1 MRLAFVRIAQETNA
15 FSPVETE
22 LVDFAHDH
30 EGAKLLAMA
39 TRGPEVPGMFR
50 RAELAGFVREVRRS
64 GPPVDLVPLFSLWAP
79 PGGPLSAACFAAIET
94 RLARALR
101 GAGPLDG
108 LLFVLHGAMGA
119 RGVADP
125 EARLL
130 AVARA
135 HLGDIPIVVTHD
147 LHANLTRER
156 VDLATAIVAY
166 TTNPHRD
173 LAATGARAARILL
186 GCVTGTVEPVTAWRS
201 LPLLVGGGTTV
212 DLLAPMRAVF
222 RRARRA
228 ERGGRVLAVSIFM
241 VHPWVAHPHVGWSI
255 AVVAD
260 GDRASAEVL
269 ADELAELCWARRVI
283 PPPTFLTAHAAISRA
298 RSARVRRK
306 LGCVLVSDAS
316 DVVAAG
322 APGDSTHL
330 VRALLHE
337 AHGLRCY
344 AAVRDPAAI
353 ARLWSAEIG
362 QRASLDI
369 GGGLDPARSRALPV
383 TGIVAGKY
391 ERHGFGRSVVL
402 EVDHVHVVI
411 TEGPALVVRPSFF
424 TEVGLSVW
432 RADIVV
438 VKSLFLARLFF
449 LPYAR
454 LALLV
459 RTHGATDLDAAYA
472 LPFDGPMYPR
482 DEVADWR
489 ERDRARRAAAH
500 SGARQ
505 DVPVTQNGDVAAAAS
520 SIRK

>member
-1 MRLAFVRIAQETNA
+1 MRIAFVRVAQETNA
-15 FSPVETE
+15 FSPIETE
-22 LVDFAHDH
+22 LADFAHDH
-30 EGAKLLAMA
+30 EGAELLAMA

-50 RAELAGFVREVRRS
+50 RAELAGFVREVRRA
-64 GPPVDLVPLFSLWAP
+64 GLPVELVPLFSLWAP
-79 PGGPLSAACFAAIET
+79 PGGPLSAACFGAIEA
-94 RLARALR
+94 RLDRALR
-101 GAGPLDG
+101 AAGPIDG

-119 RGVADP
+119 RGTADP

-130 AVARA
+130 SVARGV
-135 HLGDIPIVVTHD
+135 LGEVPIVVTHD

-156 VDLATAIVAY
+156 VELATAIVAY

-186 GCVTGTVEPVTAWRS
+186 GAVTGALEPVTAWRS

-212 DLLAPMRAVF
+212 DVLAPMRAVF

-228 ERGGRVLAVSIFM
+228 ERERTVLAVSIFM
-241 VHPWVAHPHVGWSI
+241 VHPWIAHPHVGWSI
-255 AVVAD
+255 AVVT
-260 GDRASAEVL
+260 DRDAPAAEAL
-269 ADELAELCWARRVI
+269 AEELAELCWAQRTVPPPPFATAQAAIARARGAWLRRRV
-283 PPPTFLTAHAAISRA
+283 
-298 RSARVRRK
+298 
-306 LGCVLVSDAS
+306 GCVLVSDAS

-337 AHGLRCY
+337 ARGLRCY
-344 AAVRDPAAI
+344 AAMRDPAAV
-353 ARLWSAEIG
+353 ARLWSVAPG

-369 GGGLDPARSRALPV
+369 GGRLDPQRSRPIAV
-383 TGIVAGKY
+383 TGVVAGQH
-391 ERHGFGRSVVL
+391 ERPGFLRSVVL
-402 EVDHVHVVI
+402 VVDHVHIVL
-411 TEGPALVVRPSFF
+411 TEGPALALRPSFF
-424 TEVGLSVW
+424 AEVGLSIW

-454 LALLV
+454 MALLV

-482 DEVADWR
+482 DDVADWR
-489 ERDRARRAAAH
+489 ERDRARRAVP
-500 SGARQ
+500 SGARPMVPMPQ
-505 DVPVTQNGDVAAAAS
+505 DGDEAVAAS
-520 SIRK
+520 SMMK